1 MNIRLMTIDDY
12 QKVYDLWSRTPNVGL
27 NDIDDSI
34 EGISKYLNR
43 NQNTCFIAEQNSD
56 IIGVILSGHDGR
68 RGYIHHMAVSESKQR
83 QGIGEM
89 LLDKA
94 LQALK
99 SEGIHKVALVVF
111 EKNVKGNSFWEKNG
125 FIAREDLIY
134 RNRVLADL
142 KN

>member
-43 NQNTCFIAEQNSD
+43 NQNTCFIAEENTH

-89 LLDKA
+89 LLGKA

-134 RNRVLADL
+134 RNRALADL

>member
-43 NQNTCFIAEQNSD
+43 NQNTCFIAEENTH

-83 QGIGEM
+83 QGIGEI
-89 LLDKA
+89 LLDRA
-94 LQALK
+94 LKALK

-134 RNRVLADL
+134 RNRALADL

>member
-1 MNIRLMTIDDY
+1 MNIRPMTIDDY

-27 NDIDDSI
+27 NDIDDSV
-34 EGISKYLNR
+34 EGISKYLKR
-43 NQNTCFIAEQNSD
+43 NQNTCFIAEENTQ

-83 QGIGEM
+83 QGVGEM

-94 LQALK
+94 LHALK

-134 RNRVLADL
+134 RNRALSDL

>member
-12 QKVYDLWSRTPNVGL
+12 QMVYDLWSRTPNVEL

-34 EGISKYLNR
+34 EGISKYLKR
-43 NQNTCFIAEQNSD
+43 NQNTCFIAEENTH

-83 QGIGEM
+83 QGIGEI
-89 LLDKA
+89 LLDRA
-94 LQALK
+94 LKALK

-134 RNRVLADL
+134 RNRALADL